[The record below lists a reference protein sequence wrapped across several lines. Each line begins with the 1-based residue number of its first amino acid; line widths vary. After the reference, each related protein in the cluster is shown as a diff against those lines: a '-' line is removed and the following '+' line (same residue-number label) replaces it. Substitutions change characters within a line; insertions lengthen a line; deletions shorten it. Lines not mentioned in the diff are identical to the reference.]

1 MESKKFTERRQHNRL
16 NVKNHV
22 VGILNSDAPLFIG
35 SITDISIG
43 GVKFTNN
50 EFQIAPNDSDINSID
65 LIADDYYLIDIPCEC
80 TWDIKLETEPDPY
93 LIELRQSG
101 FQFGKLTPNQLY
113 LLRSLI
119 GYCSTIGIQDISSS

>member
-1 MESKKFTERRQHNRL
+1 MESKKFTERRQYNRL
-16 NVKNHV
+16 NVKNHI

-35 SITDISIG
+35 SITDISLG

-50 EFQIAPNDSDINSID
+50 EFLIAPKDSNINSID

-80 TWDIKLETEPDPY
+80 AWDIKLETEPDPY

-113 LLRSLI
+113 LLRSLMYVVRAF
-119 GYCSTIGIQDISSS
+119 GTNWPKN